1 MATVAGAVKPQKSD
15 ITNPQTEQVGI
26 LGTKFVR
33 FLGVIGTFAV
43 GTAVSGLLALSTKIH
58 FLVRTL
64 FAVPFV
70 SLFFLLGISIYM
82 YFTIDK
88 TPETPNGY
96 RERFKDLMNESFDY
110 VTELV
115 FQGFGMIWP
124 HIYPKAVQNISE
136 EKPVATTS
144 SVRASDG
151 TPSPRLSPKARPLFR
166 NLAAETPRPRSAIAD
181 TPANENPQDFPPLDA
196 AGSRAIGEGDP
207 SSGENS
213 PGDLEISST
222 RLSRLRNSAAGE
234 DGVMTDGQ
242 GGVTPEIPALE
253 GKHNDK
259 NPESVCPTCSRE
271 TSPARTR
278 EESLEP
284 RRSGGASQSPTRRL
298 FPNQESAQRRRR
310 RKERA
315 QRRADRSRS
324 KTASQTRDKSPQ
336 TSACSPAR
344 REHKNNEKRQQER
357 KSSGNLV
364 PVMFG
369 TENEL
374 KTTQNQLR
382 SSSRDPEKGNV

>member
-124 HIYPKAVQNISE
+124 HIYPKAAKNISE
-136 EKPVATTS
+136 EKPVATAS

-151 TPSPRLSPKARPLFR
+151 TPSPRFTPKAPRLFR
-166 NLAAETPRPRSAIAD
+166 SLAAEPPRPTPPAIAD
-181 TPANENPQDFPPLDA
+181 TPANENPQDLPPLDA
-196 AGSRAIGEGDP
+196 AVIPAIGLGDP
-207 SSGENS
+207 SSGDHS
-213 PGDLEISST
+213 QDDEISSI
-222 RLSRLRNSAAGE
+222 RPRVRNSAAGE
-234 DGVMTDGQ
+234 DGAMTDGQ

-253 GKHNDK
+253 GKHKDT
-259 NPESVCPTCSRE
+259 NPENICPTCSRE

-278 EESLEP
+278 EGSPEA
-284 RRSGGASQSPTRRL
+284 RRSGEASQSPTRRL
-298 FPNQESAQRRRR
+298 FRNQESPQGRRRR
-310 RKERA
+310 NERA
-315 QRRADRSRS
+315 QRRAARSRS

-336 TSACSPAR
+336 TLARSPAR
-344 REHKNNEKRQQER
+344 REYKDNEKRQQER

-369 TENEL
+369 TEKEL
-374 KTTQNQLR
+374 EATQNQLR
-382 SSSRDPEKGNV
+382 SSSRDSEKGND